1 MDFARQAEAVLRLHN
16 ILENKKQ
23 QRQIQDKITQRM
35 RALEENHRPEDMSS
49 HLLLAQMAG
58 GSNS

>member
-23 QRQIQDKITQRM
+23 QRQIQDKIT
-35 RALEENHRPEDMSS
+35 
-49 HLLLAQMAG
+49 
-58 GSNS
+58 